1 MQYLNDFDLSTNRA
15 DIALDEVHKMALEAQ
30 ALENA
35 CTDMEAEGWYVNK
48 ETLVTTLFWIVS
60 IPLSV
65 IR

>member
-15 DIALDEVHKMALEAQ
+15 DIALDEVHRMALEAQ

-48 ETLVTTLFWIVS
+48 ETLVTALF
-60 IPLSV
+60 
-65 IR
+65 